1 MINGFAEADPKGDF
15 TNRLSDA
22 VDRVRMDPG
31 WRQQYM
37 DMQDYLDIAKEE
49 GRAEERLNTEREK
62 KRADQEKKR
71 ADAAESRADAA
82 ESRADREKQ
91 RADAAEAELARLREL
106 LAGKN
111 VE

>member
-1 MINGFAEADPKGDF
+1 
-15 TNRLSDA
+15 
-22 VDRVRMDPG
+22 
-31 WRQQYM
+31 M

-62 KRADQEKKR
+62 KRADQ
-71 ADAAESRADAA
+71 AESRADAA

-106 LAGKN
+106 LAGKTA
-111 VE
+111 E